1 MDYIDL
7 ESDFTRLDRYSGKL
21 IGQISDLSTAK
32 ERLQEELRSR
42 SKEMLLFSQQSEKKM
57 CRLQK
62 SLEHK
67 DAELQKLQEDFTQVV
82 DTLKQKIE
90 QGRQTREAE
99 RKRYLST
106 LQELK
111 KERHQF
117 ENVLQEK
124 EKTIARLESRN
135 REQLYQI
142 EQLREE
148 NEALKSKTRASSW
161 SVKKLWER
169 IIYYKKP

>member
-1 MDYIDL
+1 VDYNDL

-90 QGRQTREAE
+90 QAGRPAR
-99 RKRYLST
+99 RKKALSQYT
-106 LQELK
+106 AGTK

-117 ENVLQEK
+117 ENILQEK
-124 EKTIARLESRN
+124 EKTIAQLESRN
-135 REQLYQI
+135 REQLY
-142 EQLREE
+142 R
-148 NEALKSKTRASSW
+148 SS
-161 SVKKLWER
+161 SFVKR
-169 IIYYKKP
+169 MRR